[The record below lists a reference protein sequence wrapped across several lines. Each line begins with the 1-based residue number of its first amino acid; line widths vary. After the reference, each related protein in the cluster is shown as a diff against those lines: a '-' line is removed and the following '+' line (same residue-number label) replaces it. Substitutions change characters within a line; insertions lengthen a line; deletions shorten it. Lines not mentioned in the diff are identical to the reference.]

1 MAVEKLSMGKIE
13 EQKERKYLNIT
24 SDRKKVSIPIDEIR
38 YVESNARKL
47 TLYMMDDVVSCYAKI
62 SDIEDIL
69 KENGFIRIHQSF
81 IVRKNEIKKV
91 TRETL
96 QFKDREFPI
105 SRRYYSDVRKITLN
119 EM

>member
-1 MAVEKLSMGKIE
+1 MAIEELKKGKIE
-13 EQKERKYLNIT
+13 DSDNRVYLNIT
-24 SDRKKVSIPIDEIR
+24 SDRKKISIPVDEIR

-47 TLYMMDDVVSCYAKI
+47 TLYMRDEVVSCYAKI

-91 TRETL
+91 TRESL
-96 QFKDREFPI
+96 LFKDREFPI
-105 SRRYYSDVRKITLN
+105 SRRYYNDVRRITLN
-119 EM
+119 EI